1 MLDTMEQN
9 KEMTAQQS
17 LKLISE
23 TLNNCRK
30 DILRSNAKYYMIWG
44 VLLFF
49 FSLAIYIL
57 WKTTGH
63 AHWNLL
69 WFIMPI
75 VGFPMAKWI
84 GGKEDA
90 VSSENVISRITRGI
104 WLTFCIFSCSVALF
118 HILFSLVNTSPI
130 GAIAVGTSLSGQII
144 LLFGMA
150 ETITGVALKNWTIKI
165 AGVVTGIGG
174 LALYYGIGLNEE
186 QMLLF
191 TFAGLV
197 LFITGILV
205 KRQNR

>member
-1 MLDTMEQN
+1 MEQN
-9 KEMTAQQS
+9 KEMTASES
-17 LKLISE
+17 LQLITE
-23 TLNNCRK
+23 TLNNSRK

-44 VLLFF
+44 VLLTL

-63 AHWNLL
+63 AYWNLL
-69 WFIMPI
+69 WFAMPL
-75 VGFPMAKWI
+75 VGFPMDKWV
-84 GGKEDA
+84 GSREKD
-90 VSSENVISRITRGI
+90 VRSENVISRITRGI

-118 HILFSLVNTSPI
+118 NILYPLINTSPI
-130 GAIAVGTSLSGQII
+130 GSIAVGTSLSGQII

-150 ETITGVALKNWTIKI
+150 ETITGVALKNWIIKI

-174 LALYYGIGLNEE
+174 LALYYGIGLYQE

-191 TFAGLV
+191 TFAGVV